1 MIPTMAS
8 RSRAVLALADTDRT
22 ALAATVEVIRDRSPV
37 DRVALFGSKARGDD
51 GSESDID
58 LQ

>member
-1 MIPTMAS
+1 MAS